1 MGSSRRP
8 SRRRRRLVV
17 SASVSPPSGG
27 PRKRFPP
34 SVPASPSP
42 TYSYSNARRYF
53 SCSIVYLFIS
63 IVIRLCLRIQ

>member
-17 SASVSPPSGG
+17 SASVSPPSRG

-42 TYSYSNARRYF
+42 TYSNARRYF
-53 SCSIVYLFIS
+53 FCSIVYLFIS